1 MKKIFLVI
9 IVLLF
14 GLNSFSQSKVIYE
27 EFQSNILDQS
37 RRLKIQLPRDY
48 EENTEKVYP
57 IVVVLDAN
65 YLFEPVAG
73 NVDYFSYWE
82 DMSESIVV
90 GIMQGDTRYDDCNYD
105 STEFMPDGTGADFF
119 EFIGLEL
126 IPYFDNNYR
135 TAKFTIAVGHDFT
148 ANFINYFL
156 FKDPP
161 LFNGYICLSPDLAP
175 LLDERLPVRIPQIQT
190 KTFYYLATGSDDIKD
205 LREITEM
212 LNNSLKVLKSDNFD
226 YNFDNFKG
234 ATHYSLVA
242 RAIPSA
248 LEKMFSVYRPISNE
262 EYTDVILKLKTPI
275 HLYLTEKYATIR
287 DLFGL
292 SNPIRVT
299 DFIATCKASE
309 KKKQWESLREI
320 ATMAKKQYPDSAL
333 GDYYLARYYEET
345 GEAKKAMRIYQGAY
359 DKEEVDF
366 ITIDLMLD
374 KADKIKEDFG
384 Y

>member
-48 EENTEKVYP
+48 EENIEKVYP

-82 DMSESIVV
+82 DMPESIVV